1 MFEKNARIISEE
13 LISNYPKIDKNSKF
27 RFECKPGIECF
38 NKCCNNVNIFLTP
51 YDIARLR
58 KALGIDSTEFLS
70 KYTIL
75 PIAQNLRH
83 PIVMLR
89 MDEKTLNCPF
99 LGDDGCLVYNDRPWS
114 CRMFPI
120 GIASPN
126 EAEKLN
132 NGEEFYFLIKEDVCK
147 GFDQNREWTIDEWF
161 TDQGL
166 DEYQELGELFKEIS
180 LHKFFVTARAIEPVK
195 LEMFYMVCY
204 DIDKFRKFLFEST
217 FFKRFD
223 VDEDRKEKIRYN
235 DAELIKFGFEWL
247 RFSIFG
253 EKVFELRK
261 DYLDLDK
268 NKVKQ

>member
-1 MFEKNARIISEE
+1 MFNKNPRVLDEDLLS
-13 LISNYPKIDKNSKF
+13 SYPKLDKNSKF
-27 RFECKPGIECF
+27 KFNCKPGIECF

-58 KALGIDSTEFLS
+58 KALGIDSSEFLS

-75 PIAQNLRH
+75 PIASNLRH

-89 MDEKTLNCPF
+89 MDESTLNCPF
-99 LGDDGCLVYNDRPWS
+99 LGEHGCTVYEDRPWS
-114 CRMFPI
+114 CRMFPL
-120 GIASPN
+120 GVASPN

-147 GFDQNREWTIDEWF
+147 GFEQEKEWTIDEWF
-161 TDQGL
+161 EDQGL
-166 DEYQELGELFKEIS
+166 KDYQEIGELFKEIS

-223 VDEDRKEKIRYN
+223 VPKERQELIKTD

-247 RFSIFG
+247 RFCIFG
-253 EKVFELRK
+253 EKIFNLRK
-261 DYLDLDK
+261 DYLDLEK
-268 NKVKQ
+268 HKVK